1 MSDIVRVIRIV
12 QYVGP
17 RESVEK
23 QIAKSIQGSQI
34 CGPREGPIVISAIT
48 LGIFPETLNY
58 QDALTF
64 EAWSKVQQDAL
75 KSELFHGEK
84 P

>member
-23 QIAKSIQGSQI
+23 QIAKSIQGSRF
-34 CGPREGPIVISAIT
+34 CGLREGPIVISAAT

-58 QDALTF
+58 RDALTF
-64 EAWSKVQQDAL
+64 EAWSKVQEGAL
-75 KSELFHGEK
+75 KCEVRGERL
-84 P
+84 